1 MNSSVTKIERMKG
14 LMTHR
19 IESAL
24 FFKQKQKWRIVKSD
38 YVFVSVCICKA
49 VQCALPSH
57 RAPLKKTNEHFVP
70 VHQADC
76 HLLPSKHKQTK
87 ANSGN
92 GTRSALNCA
101 WWAARRAKAHFSL
114 TVCPLSRPDLLTGNW
129 TATVPLRIYY
139 LNILAS
145 CFLMYLHC

>member
-14 LMTHR
+14 LMNP
-19 IESAL
+19 IESTL
-24 FFKQKQKWRIVKSD
+24 FFKQKQKRRVVKSD

-57 RAPLKKTNEHFVP
+57 RAPLKKTNERFVP
-70 VHQADC
+70 MHQADC
-76 HLLPSKHKQTK
+76 HLLPSKRKQTQ

-92 GTRSALNCA
+92 GTRSALNSA
-101 WWAARRAKAHFSL
+101 RRAANRAKAHFSL
-114 TVCPLSRPDLLTGNW
+114 TVCPLSRLDLLTGNW

-139 LNILAS
+139 LNIPAS
-145 CFLMYLHC
+145 CFLM